1 MKRVKTEKAPE
12 AVGPYSQGVA
22 AGGFLFTAGQVAL
35 TPDGTLITESI
46 EAEIRQIMNNLQAIL
61 HAAGCDFAHVVKST
75 VYITDLEVYKTVNAV
90 YGAFF
95 TEGEA
100 PARECVG
107 VSFLPLPDAR
117 VEISMIAQLPA
128 MA

>member
-22 AGGFLFTAGQVAL
+22 VGGFLFTAGQVAL
-35 TPDGTLITESI
+35 TPSGALVTESI

-75 VYITDLEVYKTVNAV
+75 VYITDPEIYKTVNII
-90 YGAFF
+90 YGEFF

-107 VSFLPLPDAR
+107 VLFLPLPQAR
-117 VEISMIAQLPA
+117 VEISMVAQLPVA
-128 MA
+128 A